1 MKTFTATLSI
11 ILLMSV
17 SSQAQTSTYYNPKG
31 IALKGYD
38 VVAYFTDGAAV
49 KGDKKFSISW
59 DSTTWHFRNQKNLDV
74 FKADPQKYV
83 PQFGGY
89 CAYGASENHKA
100 PTQPDAFTI
109 VDGKLYL
116 NYNRGV
122 KELWLKDSAE
132 HIRNAEE
139 NWPALKHQK
148 F

>member
-1 MKTFTATLSI
+1 MKTFIATLSL

-31 IALKGYD
+31 VALKGYD

-59 DSTTWHFRNQKNLDV
+59 DSTTWHFRNQKNLDS
-74 FKADPQKYV
+74 FKADPKKYV

-100 PTQPDAFTI
+100 PTQPEAFTI
-109 VDGKLYL
+109 VNGKLYL
-116 NYNRGV
+116 NYNKDV